1 MEDEKNIVF
10 VEVKVV
16 NYIENLHDYITP
28 KKMQALQR
36 SLETYLW
43 RYPSGKDKRVD
54 VVFVKDG
61 TIIHVYDNVEL

>member
-1 MEDEKNIVF
+1 MEDEKDIVF

-43 RYPSGKDKRVD
+43 RYPSSKDKRVD
-54 VVFVKDG
+54 AVFVKDG
-61 TIIHVYDNVEL
+61 EIIHVYDHVEL